1 MIGPPAAGGAVA
13 PAAAIDPAAIRRAFP
28 LLAADPELIY
38 LDSAATAQ
46 KPQAVLDALLG
57 FYTRTNANVHR
68 GAYTLAADATL
79 AYEAARARIARF
91 VGAADASE
99 IVFTRG
105 TTEAIN
111 LVAGAWGPANVGPG
125 DAIVVTELEH
135 HSNLV
140 PWHRLAERTG
150 CELRAVPITPDGRL
164 DMAAFERIVDERVRL
179 VAVGHI
185 SNAVGTI
192 NPVADIVALA
202 RRSGALVLLDAAQ
215 SVAHRPVDVR
225 ALGVDFLAAS
235 GHKMMGPMGIG
246 FLWARAEILAAM
258 PPWQGGGEMIRRVT
272 ATSSTY
278 ADPPQRFEAGTPA
291 VADAVALAAAADYL
305 DALGLD
311 ACAAHDAALVA
322 HALEQLSDA
331 PGVRIAGPLDPAQ
344 RSGSV
349 AFTVDDVHAHDLA
362 TLLDGDGIC
371 IRAGHHCAMPLHTR
385 LGLTATARA
394 SFQVYNGPDDVDALV
409 AAIARARGVF
419 GA

>member
-1 MIGPPAAGGAVA
+1 MIVPPAAGASTP

-28 LLAADPELIY
+28 LLAADPALIY

-68 GAYTLAADATL
+68 GAYGLAADATL

-150 CELRAVPITPDGRL
+150 CELRAVPITPDGQLDLGAYERL
-164 DMAAFERIVDERVRL
+164 LDERVKL

-202 RRSGALVLLDAAQ
+202 RRAGALVLLDAAQ

-311 ACAAHDAALVA
+311 ACAVHDAALVA

-331 PGVRIAGPLDPAQ
+331 PGVRIAGPLDPAL

-394 SFQVYNGPDDVDALV
+394 SFQVYNGPDDVDALI

>member
-1 MIGPPAAGGAVA
+1 MIVPPAAGASTP

-28 LLAADPELIY
+28 LLAADPALIY

-68 GAYTLAADATL
+68 GAYGLAADATL

-111 LVAGAWGPANVGPG
+111 LVAGAWGPANLGPG

-140 PWHRLAERTG
+140 PWHLLAERTG
-150 CELRAVPITPDGRL
+150 CELRAVPITPDGQLDLGAYERL
-164 DMAAFERIVDERVRL
+164 LDERVKL

-202 RRSGALVLLDAAQ
+202 RRAGALVLLDAAQ

-311 ACAAHDAALVA
+311 ACAVHDAALVA

-331 PGVRIAGPLDPAQ
+331 PGVRIAGPLDPAL

-394 SFQVYNGPDDVDALV
+394 SFQVYNGPDDVDALI